1 MAREGL
7 FDDLPEQA
15 GPTERDAPG
24 RPRLREPMREQI
36 ELRAVDVDS
45 LIGAD
50 HPARIF
56 WAYVEELDL
65 HELEDAIRSRENHPG
80 HPAIAPRL
88 MLALWLYATS
98 EGVGS
103 ARALDELC
111 GSHDAYRWLC
121 GGVSVNYHTLSDF
134 RVGHGALLDRLLT
147 QNVAALMAAGLID
160 LKKLA
165 QDGVRVRA
173 AAGAKSFRRRKTIE
187 AHLAQAGELVEQL
200 KREVEDAPGASRNR
214 LRAARE
220 RVARERQARLAT
232 ALAKHDEVAAQ
243 RERREKT
250 NRKETEK
257 QKEPRVSTTDPDARV
272 IKMADGG
279 FRPAWNTQ
287 IASAAG
293 TQIIVGVDIAAT
305 GSDRGL
311 IKPMIEQIQERY
323 GVTPESHLADGGFNK
338 GEDIEWA
345 ASSGIKV
352 YCPPVKSKHGT
363 DPFAPRDDDGPGTA
377 DWRRRMASP
386 EGQAQYAVRCITEC
400 IHARARECGLNR
412 FTVRGRAKAKCVL
425 LLHALT
431 NNILQGF
438 RLAKLALQACPQAA

>member
-1 MAREGL
+1 MAREVL
-7 FDDLPEQA
+7 FDALPEQA

-50 HPARIF
+50 HPARIIG
-56 WAYVEELDL
+56 AYVEELAL
-65 HELEDAIRSRENHPG
+65 HELEDAIRSRETHPG

-200 KREVEDAPGASRNR
+200 KREVEDAPGA
-214 LRAARE
+214 
-220 RVARERQARLAT
+220 
-232 ALAKHDEVAAQ
+232 
-243 RERREKT
+243 
-250 NRKETEK
+250 
-257 QKEPRVSTTDPDARV
+257 
-272 IKMADGG
+272 
-279 FRPAWNTQ
+279 
-287 IASAAG
+287 
-293 TQIIVGVDIAAT
+293 
-305 GSDRGL
+305 
-311 IKPMIEQIQERY
+311 
-323 GVTPESHLADGGFNK
+323 
-338 GEDIEWA
+338 
-345 ASSGIKV
+345 
-352 YCPPVKSKHGT
+352 
-363 DPFAPRDDDGPGTA
+363 
-377 DWRRRMASP
+377 
-386 EGQAQYAVRCITEC
+386 
-400 IHARARECGLNR
+400 
-412 FTVRGRAKAKCVL
+412 
-425 LLHALT
+425 
-431 NNILQGF
+431 
-438 RLAKLALQACPQAA
+438 